1 MLFFSA
7 PRSSIDFVKM
17 SRKQSNR
24 KQSVKSRPLSK
35 ALKPNKYGST
45 PFHDAAQSGEFE
57 FCEIVMNQ
65 MIKNNVKDKNPKDS
79 YGETPLHNAAAN
91 GHQEICKLIMDNVE
105 NKCPIAKDGKIP
117 LHFAARYDHT
127 ETIEIILKNIT
138 KEEASIQFYKCHIC
152 KEEFSM
158 QPCPK
163 TAFEKHFVSK
173 HGGIEP
179 RGMTPCEYAV
189 YKNERESAEIF
200 QKYLEPKNGTK
211 NEIEED
217 LAIIDQLDSP
227 IGKGD

>member
-1 MLFFSA
+1 MAINGCTPLHEA
-7 PRSSIDFVKM
+7 TSSNEDFEVTQLLLE
-17 SRKQSNR
+17 SSSNPEAVD
-24 KQSVKSRPLSK
+24 K
-35 ALKPNKYGST
+35 
-45 PFHDAAQSGEFE
+45 E
-57 FCEIVMNQ
+57 
-65 MIKNNVKDKNPKDS
+65 NN
-79 YGETPLHNAAAN
+79 TPLHNAAAN
-91 GHQEICKLIMDNVE
+91 GHHEICKLIMDNVE

-127 ETIEIILKNIT
+127 ETIEVILKNIT
-138 KEEASIQFYKCHIC
+138 IEEASLQFYKCHIC

-217 LAIIDQLDSP
+217 LAVIDQPDTP
-227 IGKGD
+227 IGKGDWKSNPYFFN